1 MLGGV
6 ADPCRETEAW
16 RGKGEGERG
25 PRRRGRAAG
34 RSSGAARWQ
43 AGSAV
48 AAPCGGDGVRAAL
61 RRPCGKAARGE
72 WELWCVVRDGA
83 PQSTARCA
91 GPRRCSRVRGVRRAF
106 RAGSCGCFLRGER
119 NPFPPPHKWGFSVS
133 PAALHQVLGLS
144 SLSSAQTS
152 QLLVQ
157 QQQMG
162 AWTAAGLVSLL
173 GLAPACS
180 LGQIRAHRSFLTSSP
195 AGLGWGSSWCGV
207 RRVVPGGRG
216 CAG

>member
-91 GPRRCSRVRGVRRAF
+91 GPRRCPRVRGVRRAF

-119 NPFPPPHKWGFSVS
+119 NPFPPPHLGFLRLACRPTPSPGAELPFFCPNLPATRAAAADGCLDCSGSGFSAG
-133 PAALHQVLGLS
+133 PCS
-144 SLSSAQTS
+144 SLLPGTDK
-152 QLLVQ
+152 
-157 QQQMG
+157 
-162 AWTAAGLVSLL
+162 
-173 GLAPACS
+173 
-180 LGQIRAHRSFLTSSP
+180 SP
-195 AGLGWGSSWCGV
+195 
-207 RRVVPGGRG
+207 
-216 CAG
+216 